1 MLQDNLLSKSILD
14 KFTITSGLQITC
26 LDKNNNFIAKSSFS
40 TYSLLKEDLNFTF
53 QFKNRIKNYVDTK
66 MIEFIKIND
75 TKEIAMIYI
84 NLNDEINNYFIMGP
98 FIENNFSLSDYPYRP
113 KYSIQYLCDLLL
125 SIIKDSKEFIPKF
138 SAKVFSL
145 NIKKTI
151 EYIHKNYEQPIT
163 IDSMSK
169 MLNVHKCYFCNS
181 FKQETGMTFTNFLCK
196 FRIEKSKE
204 LLKNTNLTI
213 LDIAISVGFNNQSYY
228 TMMFKKIL
236 NITPLEYR
244 KNIA

>member
-75 TKEIAMIYI
+75 TKEIAMLYI
-84 NLNDEINNYFIMGP
+84 NLNDEINNYFIIGP

-125 SIIKDSKEFIPKF
+125 SIIKDSKSFTPKLPT
-138 SAKVFSL
+138 KIFSL

-163 IDSMSK
+163 IDSMST

-181 FKQETGMTFTNFLCK
+181 FKQETGMTFTNFLSR

-204 LLKNTNLTI
+204 LLKNSSFSI
-213 LDIAISVGFNNQSYY
+213 LDIAIAVGFNNQSYY

-244 KNIA
+244 KSIS

>member
-1 MLQDNLLSKSILD
+1 MLQDNLLLKSILD
-14 KFTITSGLQITC
+14 KFTITTDLQITC
-26 LDKNNNFIAKSSFS
+26 IDKSNNLISNSSFS
-40 TYSLLKEDLNFTF
+40 THLLTKKDLDIIF
-53 QFKNRIKNYVDTK
+53 QNKNKIKNYVDTK
-66 MIEFIKIND
+66 MIEFIELDNNKD
-75 TKEIAMIYI
+75 IAIIYI
-84 NLNDEINNYFIMGP
+84 NLEGEIDNYFIIGP
-98 FIENNFSLSDYPYRP
+98 FVENKNINEYPYRP
-113 KYSIQYLCDLLL
+113 KYSIQYICDLFLN
-125 SIIKDSKEFIPKF
+125 IIKDSKRFIPKF
-138 SAKVFSL
+138 SQKIFSL

-151 EYIHKNYEQPIT
+151 EYIHKNYEKPIT
-163 IDSMSK
+163 VDYMSK

-181 FKQETGMTFTNFLCK
+181 FKQETGMTFTNFLCE

-204 LLKNTNLTI
+204 LLKNPSLSI

>member
-1 MLQDNLLSKSILD
+1 MLQDNLHLKSILD
-14 KFTITSGLQITC
+14 KFTITTDLQITC
-26 LDKNNNFIAKSSFS
+26 IDKSNTLISNSSFS
-40 TYSLLKEDLNFTF
+40 THSLTKKDLDII
-53 QFKNRIKNYVDTK
+53 FKNRNKIKNYVDTK
-66 MIEFIKIND
+66 MIEFIELYDNKD
-75 TKEIAMIYI
+75 IAIIYI
-84 NLNDEINNYFIMGP
+84 NLEDEIDNYFIIGP
-98 FIENNFSLSDYPYRP
+98 FVENKNINGYPYRP
-113 KYSIQYLCDLLL
+113 KYSIQYICDLFLN
-125 SIIKDSKEFIPKF
+125 IIKDSKRFIPKF
-138 SAKVFSL
+138 SEKIFSL

-151 EYIHKNYEQPIT
+151 EYIHNNYEKTIT
-163 IDSMSK
+163 VDSMSK

-204 LLKNTNLTI
+204 LLKNPSLSI

>member
-75 TKEIAMIYI
+75 TKEIAMLYI
-84 NLNDEINNYFIMGP
+84 NLNDEINNYFLIGP

-125 SIIKDSKEFIPKF
+125 SIIKDSKSFTPKLPT
-138 SAKVFSL
+138 KIFSL

-163 IDSMSK
+163 IDSMST

-181 FKQETGMTFTNFLCK
+181 FKQETGMTFTNFLSR

-204 LLKNTNLTI
+204 LLKNSSFSI
-213 LDIAISVGFNNQSYY
+213 LDIAIAVGFNNQSYY

-244 KNIA
+244 KSIS